1 MPYWQPGIVI
11 TNGSVA
17 DAAYLTNAISV
28 SGYASGASVLVGNY
42 ASSTGQS
49 LTEITIGSNLALS
62 TAGVLSTTTNVAVTG
77 TLTATGAVG
86 LFSTCGI
93 TGAVNLYSTVQA
105 SGAVTLLS
113 TLSVTGAAS
122 VTSLTST
129 TPINISS
136 GGTNAGTSAAANQT
150 LQPPTVTIT
159 ESGGAIAINAAS
171 GSNLYCAL
179 NGTATVS
186 YTGFV
191 DGQTVTVILLN
202 TSSNYTV
209 TWPTTKWSGG
219 TAPTMS
225 QGAHYDLYNITYNGA
240 ASAYFGTYVQNF

>member
-1 MPYWQPGIVI
+1 MANWLPGIVI
-11 TNGSVA
+11 TNGSIA
-17 DAAYLTNAISV
+17 SAAYLTSAISV
-28 SGYASGASVLVGNY
+28 SGYCSGASVLLGNY

-49 LTEITIGSNLALS
+49 ITEITLGNNLLLS
-62 TAGVLSTTTNVAVTG
+62 TTGVLSTTTNVAVTG

-113 TLSVTGAAS
+113 TLAVSGAITPSV
-122 VTSLTST
+122 
-129 TPINISS
+129 PINLAG

-159 ESGGAIAINAAS
+159 ETGGAIAINAAS
-171 GSNLYCAL
+171 GSNFYCLL

-191 DGQTVTVILLN
+191 DGQTVTVVLQN
-202 TSSNYTV
+202 TTSNYTV
-209 TWPTTKWSGG
+209 SWPTTKWSGG
-219 TAPTMS
+219 TAPTMTT
-225 QGAHYDLYNITYNGA
+225 GAHFDLYNITYVA
-240 ASAYFGTYVQNF
+240 AATAYFGTYVQNF